1 MYRVSDLYRE
11 HGKALSLEII
21 AGKEGLQHK
30 IKVPEVH
37 RPGLALTGYLKHHA
51 SKRILVFG
59 KVEMEYLRDLTASIR
74 HKLIKDLL
82 QLPTPAV
89 IVARQYKPTLELISV
104 CNEMDI
110 PLFRTRM
117 TTMELMNKLS
127 VFLNEEFSPSITCHG
142 TLVEIY
148 GVGVLIQGASSVGK
162 SEAALGLI
170 ERGHRLVSDDVVRIR
185 NRENC
190 YLEGSG
196 AELTRYHMEIRG
208 IGIVNVANLYGAVCV
223 RDYKNVEVV
232 VQLEAWDDNHFYD
245 RVGMEEPVLDI
256 LGLKIP
262 FHTLP
267 VKPGRDVVLLLET
280 IALNH
285 RLKMMG
291 YNSAKEFNSKLIE
304 TMAKKQRKVPRSQ

>member
-117 TTMELMNKLS
+117 TTMELMNK
-127 VFLNEEFSPSITCHG
+127 TH
-142 TLVEIY
+142 
-148 GVGVLIQGASSVGK
+148 
-162 SEAALGLI
+162 
-170 ERGHRLVSDDVVRIR
+170 
-185 NRENC
+185 
-190 YLEGSG
+190 
-196 AELTRYHMEIRG
+196 
-208 IGIVNVANLYGAVCV
+208 
-223 RDYKNVEVV
+223 
-232 VQLEAWDDNHFYD
+232 
-245 RVGMEEPVLDI
+245 
-256 LGLKIP
+256 
-262 FHTLP
+262 
-267 VKPGRDVVLLLET
+267 
-280 IALNH
+280 
-285 RLKMMG
+285 
-291 YNSAKEFNSKLIE
+291 
-304 TMAKKQRKVPRSQ
+304 